1 VTQGKGY
8 LLRANNV
15 VDSSDDGAATDFHF
29 IHTGSMAMRGWSTVM
44 IEATAVVPEGR
55 ITPQDAV
62 SWVNYSSG
70 SITLAAM
77 LTLVVI

>member
-1 VTQGKGY
+1 MTQGKGY
-8 LLRANNV
+8 LLRADSV

-29 IHTGSMAMRGWSTVM
+29 IHTGSMAMRGWSTIM

-62 SWVNYSSG
+62 SLANYSSG
-70 SITLAAM
+70 NISIATM